1 MLELK
6 DIVKDYVAGD
16 TTVKALKGISLDF
29 RKSEFVSI
37 LGQSGCGKTTL
48 LNIIGGLDHYTSGD
62 LIINNKSTK
71 DFNDYDWDTYRN
83 HSIGFI
89 FQSYN
94 LIMHLTV
101 AENVELALSLAG
113 ISKEERRKRAV
124 EALTTVGLKDQI
136 NKKPNQ
142 LSGGQMQRVAIA
154 RSLVNNPDILLAD
167 EPTGAL
173 DSETSEQVM
182 KLLKDISKDR
192 LIIMVTHNGE
202 LAEKYSTRIIRLL
215 DGKVVG
221 DTKPY
226 NHQKER
232 KTKTN
237 ELPEEKQE
245 LLNKLTALL
254 ETDKISATDFE
265 KYKTELLSENG
276 LDLTQNKKLLKL
288 LKNEK
293 RLHHKRTSMKY
304 GTALSLSLKNLLTKK
319 WRTIMTSFAGSI
331 GIIGIALI
339 LAVSNGFTGYI
350 NKMQSEALGNYP
362 ITISAISMDTN
373 KFQNMGS
380 NNDVDVEDVNEN
392 VIVPYNPMH
401 QIMQYGHYNN
411 FTSEFM
417 SYVKEFEENSLDKN
431 NNSKLNTIEYDYFV
445 PLKLLS
451 KDNNNNI
458 KLFKNQ
464 NSTSVL
470 QGSSSSAI
478 YPMLNNL
485 DFVMSQYELIYGTM
499 PKVNDGE
506 TYSKEM
512 LLVIGKGN
520 KVSVQTLESLNITPT
535 TNDKGEY
542 NRISF
547 EDICNKEFKLIFN
560 DDYYI
565 PDSANFDDITKFDK
579 LDTTNQEK
587 LLEAYNNA
595 ENALKIS
602 GVIRLKDDATTE
614 LLSTGVAYM
623 PSLKDYYLQNCK
635 QSLIAR
641 KQIANKDSYS
651 FYDNYVLSVA
661 EMSSIL
667 PKNGFAN
674 VEQINQFL
682 FSAYKYKLSNDDA
695 FELAMQQIGISSI
708 PVSIAFYPKTFDAKD
723 SVLNMIDEYNSTKTN
738 DSEKIVCADTT
749 GFLTNTLGNMVNII
763 SYVLI
768 AFAAISLVVSSI
780 MIAIITYVSVLERT
794 KEIGVLRSIGARK
807 KDITRVFN
815 AETFLIGLT
824 SGVLG
829 VAISFILTFP
839 ISAIIKAV
847 AGGAITT
854 SMAVMDPIS
863 SIILIAISIVLT
875 MISGLVPAIMAANRD
890 PVKALR
896 SE

>member
-6 DIVKDYVAGD
+6 EIVKDYVAGD
-16 TTVKALKGISLDF
+16 TTVKALKGISIDF
-29 RKSEFVSI
+29 RQSEFVSI

-113 ISKEERRKRAV
+113 ISKEERHKRAV
-124 EALTTVGLKDQI
+124 EALTTVGLKDQV
-136 NKKPNQ
+136 NKKPNL

-182 KLLKDISKDR
+182 KILKDISKDR
-192 LIIMVTHNGE
+192 LIIMVTHNAE
-202 LAEKYSTRIIRLL
+202 LAEKYSTRIIKLL
-215 DGKVVG
+215 DGKVID

-226 NHQKER
+226 NHEQEK
-232 KTKTN
+232 KVKSN
-237 ELPEEKQE
+237 KLPKDKQE
-245 LLNKLTALL
+245 LLDNITILF
-254 ETDKISATDFE
+254 ENNKISESEFE
-265 KYKTELLSENG
+265 SYKTQIISNTEFDLS
-276 LDLTQNKKLLKL
+276 TNKKLNKL
-288 LKNEK
+288 LKTQN
-293 RLHHKRTSMKY
+293 RLQHKRTSMKY
-304 GTALSLSLKNLLTKK
+304 GTALSLSFKNLLTKK

-339 LAVSNGFTGYI
+339 IAVSNGFTNYI
-350 NKMQSEALGNYP
+350 NKMQSEALGSTP
-362 ITISAISMDTN
+362 LTVSAITMDTD
-373 KFQNMGS
+373 KFQNITP
-380 NNDVDVEDVNEN
+380 NRDEDEDINEDV
-392 VIVPYNPMH
+392 VVPYNPLQ

-411 FTSEFM
+411 FTSEFLNH
-417 SYVKEFEENSLDKN
+417 VKKFEKENADKGKDSN
-431 NNSKLNTIEYDYFV
+431 LNMIEYDYFV
-445 PLKLLS
+445 PIKILS
-451 KDNNNNI
+451 KNNDN
-458 KLFKNQ
+458 KVTLFKNE

-470 QGSSSSAI
+470 QGSLSSYV

-485 DFVMSQYELIYGTM
+485 DFVMSQYELIYGTL
-499 PKVNDGE
+499 PKQNSE
-506 TYSKEM
+506 EEYSKEM
-512 LLVIGKGN
+512 LLVVDKGN
-520 KVSVQTLESLNITPT
+520 KISIQTLQSLGIETS
-535 TNDKGEY
+535 TNDKNEY
-542 NRISF
+542 NKINF
-547 EDICNKEFKLIFN
+547 GDICNKEFKLLFN

-565 PDSANFDDITKFDK
+565 PDSDNFEEITKFDK
-579 LDTTNQEK
+579 LSTDNDSLLNAYEKASTT
-587 LLEAYNNA
+587 
-595 ENALKIS
+595 LKIS
-602 GVIRLKDDATTE
+602 GVIRLKADATTE

-623 PSLKDYYLQNCK
+623 PSLRDYYLKNCAN
-635 QSLIAR
+635 SLIAR
-641 KQIANKDSYS
+641 KQLANKESYA

-661 EMSSIL
+661 EMQGLL
-667 PKNGFAN
+667 PPNGFPN
-674 VEQINQFL
+674 VAAINQFL
-682 FSAYKYKLSNDDA
+682 KLAYNYELSNDDA
-695 FELAMQQIGISSI
+695 FELGMQQIGISSI
-708 PVSIAFYPKTFDAKD
+708 PLSIAFYPKTFSAKD
-723 SVLNMIDEYNSTKTN
+723 SVLNMIKEYNDTKTN
-738 DSEKIVCADTT
+738 DNEKIVCADTT
-749 GFLTNTLGNMVNII
+749 QFLTNTLGSMVNII

-829 VAISFILTFP
+829 VVISFVLTFP

-854 SMAVMDPIS
+854 SMAIMDPIS
-863 SIILIAISIVLT
+863 SVILIAISVVLT

>member
-6 DIVKDYVAGD
+6 NIVKDYVTGD
-16 TTVKALKGISLDF
+16 TTVHALKGVNLDF
-29 RKSEFVSI
+29 RQSEFVSI

-62 LIINNKSTK
+62 LIINNRSTK
-71 DFNDYDWDTYRN
+71 DFKDYDWDTYRN

-113 ISKEERRKRAV
+113 ISKQERHARAI
-124 EALTTVGLKDQI
+124 EALETVGLKDQI

-182 KLLKDISKDR
+182 KILKNISKDR
-192 LIIMVTHNGE
+192 LIIMVTHNAE
-202 LAEKYSTRIIRLL
+202 LAEKYSTRIIKLL
-215 DGKVVG
+215 DGNVI
-221 DTKPY
+221 DDSMPY
-226 NHQKER
+226 NHNEEKAKKQKS
-232 KTKTN
+232 
-237 ELPEEKQE
+237 LPKEKQE
-245 LLNKLTALL
+245 LLEKLNHML
-254 ETDKISATDFE
+254 EIDYISKNEF
-265 KYKTELLSENG
+265 KTYSEQLLSEAG
-276 LDLTQNKKLLKL
+276 LDVTQDKKLSKYLKKENKH
-288 LKNEK
+288 KN
-293 RLHHKRTSMKY
+293 KRTSMKY

-339 LAVSNGFTGYI
+339 LAVSNGFTNYI

-362 ITISAISMDTN
+362 LTISAISMDTN
-373 KFQNMGS
+373 KFQSMGS
-380 NNDVDVEDVNEN
+380 DREEETNVNEN

-411 FTSEFM
+411 FTSEFLNH
-417 SYVKEFEENSLDKN
+417 VKNFENADIEKG
-431 NNSKLNTIEYDYFV
+431 KEAQLNMVEYDYFV
-445 PLKLLS
+445 PLKLLT
-451 KDNNNNI
+451 KNDENKITLLKNN
-458 KLFKNQ
+458 

-470 QGSSSSAI
+470 QGGTSSAL

-499 PKVNDGE
+499 PKVNEGE

-520 KVSVQTLESLNITPT
+520 KVSIQTLTSLGIDYKNQGT
-535 TNDKGEY
+535 EY
-542 NRISF
+542 ANISF
-547 EDICNKEFKLIFN
+547 EDICNKEYKLLFN

-565 PDSANFDDITKFDK
+565 ADSENFDDITKFDK
-579 LDTTNQEK
+579 LSATNQTA
-587 LLEAYNNA
+587 LNTAYNNA
-595 ENALKIS
+595 STTLKIS
-602 GVIRLKDDATTE
+602 GVIRLKNDATTE

-623 PSLKDYYLQNCK
+623 PSLKNYYLQNCK
-635 QSLIAR
+635 ESLIAR
-641 KQIANKDSYS
+641 KQLATKENYT
-651 FYDNYVLSVA
+651 FYDNYVLSIS
-661 EMSSIL
+661 EMSGIL
-667 PKNGFAN
+667 PRGGFAN
-674 VEQINQFL
+674 VNEINTFL
-682 FSAYKYKLSNDDA
+682 LQAYNYELSKDDA
-695 FELAMQQIGISSI
+695 FELGMQQIGISRI
-708 PVSIAFYPKTFDAKD
+708 PMSIAFYPKNFDAKD
-723 SVLNMIDEYNSTKTN
+723 SVLNMVEEYNKLQTN
-738 DSEKIVCADTT
+738 DNQKIVCSDTT
-749 GFLTNTLGNMVNII
+749 QFLTNTLGNMVNII

-768 AFAAISLVVSSI
+768 AFAAISLIVSSI

-829 VAISFILTFP
+829 VVISFILTFP

-854 SMAVMDPIS
+854 SMAIMDPIS
-863 SIILIAISIVLT
+863 SIILIAISVVLT
-875 MISGLVPAIMAANRD
+875 IISGLVPAIMAANRD